1 MKLLVNLC
9 FGYKI
14 IIISFFLYNC
24 YLMQCISQQ
33 PRGQVINDTF
43 KHLVLK
49 LSVSFYQGLLREDR
63 ETNQVE
69 LYYS

>member
-1 MKLLVNLC
+1 
-9 FGYKI
+9 
-14 IIISFFLYNC
+14 
-24 YLMQCISQQ
+24 MQCISQQ
-33 PRGQVINDTF
+33 PRGQVINDTV

-69 LYYS
+69 LYYSWFYV